1 MNVRKIVAGF
11 IPPRTRGRL
20 IGFEIAVKQSGLV
33 SRVAKYFEPHL
44 IKPYLA
50 RPHEIDIEVTSSCDA
65 DCIMCPRKAI
75 RRKVGPMDLNLFKKI
90 IDEAVALDVQELH
103 LNGYGEISVL
113 KNYQEYISYI
123 RQKSRSI
130 KINVN
135 TNGMRMTEEKARF
148 YVESRVNT
156 VNVTID
162 GATAETYES
171 IRRHLKLDVVEG
183 NVKRLIQIRDESRKK
198 YPLVTVNM
206 IGMPQNLHEAELF
219 LAKWKGV
226 ADRVGISG
234 LMSRIG
240 SVGFVKIENKK
251 WEQTPCFLLW
261 REMPIWSDGTVALCC
276 DDWDGRASQGNLNNS
291 TIKEIWTSRKRAG
304 LRKVH
309 LEGKAAKIPLCAGC
323 KQPRQ
328 GPVWFSGRVASH
340 SNGTT

>member
-1 MNVRKIVAGF
+1 MNVRNLLASV

-20 IGFEIAVKQSGLV
+20 IELEIAVKEAGIT
-33 SRVAKYFEPHL
+33 SRVAKYFEPLL

-65 DCIMCPRKAI
+65 DCIMCPRKAM
-75 RRKVGPMDLNLFKKI
+75 RRKVGPMDLDLFKKI

-130 KINVN
+130 KINLN
-135 TNGMRMTEEKARF
+135 TNGMRMNEEKARF
-148 YVESRVNT
+148 YVESGVNT

-162 GATAETYES
+162 GATAATFES

-183 NVKRLIQIRDESRKK
+183 NVKRLIEIRNQSGRK
-198 YPLVTVNM
+198 YPMVTVNM
-206 IGMPQNLHEAELF
+206 IGMPQNIHEAEMF

-234 LMSRIG
+234 LVSRIG
-240 SVGFVKIENKK
+240 SVAFANIDDPNWQE
-251 WEQTPCFLLW
+251 TPCFLLW
-261 REMPIWSDGTVALCC
+261 SQMPVWSDGTVALCC
-276 DDWDGRASQGNLNNS
+276 DDWDGKAPQGNLKNS
-291 TIKEIWTSRKRAG
+291 TIKEIWTSRRRAG

-328 GPVWFSGRVASH
+328 GPVWFNGRVPPH
-340 SNGTT
+340 SNGTA